1 MKRLFT
7 FFLALMLVFS
17 LAACGPTNDPD
28 DTIGTITTETPDT
41 TIEDTSPDADSI
53 ISIPLLDRGGIKIDL
68 KGMFPGD
75 DFGIT
80 GPQLKILIDNT
91 TDKNI
96 VVQVRDV
103 SVNGFMTDPSCSIE
117 VAAGKKAV
125 DAITWFVSD
134 LEKSEITQFE
144 TVEFRFYIFDAN
156 TWDDLINSEIIVL
169 KLN

>member
-1 MKRLFT
+1 MKRLILFS
-7 FFLALMLVFS
+7 LMLIFILTGCSEYV
-17 LAACGPTNDPD
+17 TDPYVSY
-28 DTIGTITTETPDT
+28 DTIATEAPD
-41 TIEDTSPDADSI
+41 ETSPDADPI
-53 ISIPLLDRGGIKIDL
+53 IDIPLLDQEGIKINF

-75 DFGIT
+75 DFNIS

-96 VVQVRDV
+96 IVQLRDV

-117 VAAGKKAV
+117 VAAGKKAI
-125 DAITWFVSD
+125 DTITWFVSD

-144 TVEFRFYIFDAN
+144 TVEFRFCIYDTN